1 MQETATVFATPK
13 VGTYRANSKSG
24 PLMPQIGLLGAVPRI
39 DRKSIVPLYRQ
50 IYESL
55 RESILAGT
63 LPESTRLPPERVL
76 AQRLHVN
83 RSTVV
88 HAYRE
93 LGIDGLIEQKVGSGS
108 RVVPQLR
115 RGQADRSSTVP
126 WWLTLPPWRVGEFPA
141 VLGEL
146 AAKQEPGRISFVQG
160 VAPNEPSPLKALA
173 KSFARVAG
181 DPRFILSYGDS
192 EGYAP
197 LREAIAERMKAG
209 GAATQPRDII
219 VLTGSTQGI
228 MMVAQSLAE
237 PGDEIIVETPSY
249 PGALQIFQI
258 CGLRAIPVPLDEDG
272 MRVDHVEA
280 ILRTRRPRF
289 IYTMPTLH
297 NPTNVTMNTDRRER
311 LTTLARRAGIPI
323 VEDDPYG
330 ELAQKSEPS
339 LVGLAPDYVVH
350 LSTFS
355 KTIAPSLRVGWLA
368 APRTIVERLLLRKQ
382 ALDMATSLYVQAA
395 IHDYLQTGYDAHV
408 AQLRDELVLRRMMAD
423 DAIAR
428 HWPSTLR
435 TSKASGGFYVW
446 VTTPRDL
453 RARPL
458 LDQSERLGA
467 SFLFGEAFFANS
479 GGEHHFR
486 LALTPIAREEIPE
499 GIRRIGSAIA
509 AVRA

>member
-1 MQETATVFATPK
+1 MAKIGWLP
-13 VGTYRANSKSG
+13 
-24 PLMPQIGLLGAVPRI
+24 PL
-39 DRKSIVPLYRQ
+39 DRNSIVPLYRQ

-63 LPESTRLPPERVL
+63 LPESTRLPPERSL
-76 AQRLHVN
+76 AQRLNVN

-93 LGIDGLIEQKVGSGS
+93 LVADGLIEQKVGSGS

-115 RGQADRSSTVP
+115 SGQPARSAAVP
-126 WWLTLPPWRVGEFPA
+126 WWVTLPPWRVGEFPTI
-141 VLGEL
+141 LGEL

-160 VAPNEPSPLKALA
+160 VAPDEPSPLDELA
-173 KSFARVAG
+173 KCFSRVAG

-192 EGYAP
+192 EGYEP
-197 LREAIAERMKAG
+197 LRQAIAQRMDVR
-209 GAATQPRDII
+209 GAQTRSKDVI
-219 VLTGSTQGI
+219 VITGSTQGI
-228 MMVAQSLAE
+228 MVVAQSLAE

-258 CGLRAIPVPLDEDG
+258 CGLRAIPVPVDEDG

-289 IYTMPTLH
+289 IYTMPSLH
-297 NPTNVTMNTDRRER
+297 NPTNVTMNADRRER
-311 LTTLARRAGIPI
+311 LVTLARRAGIPI
-323 VEDDPYG
+323 IEDDPYG
-330 ELAQKSEPS
+330 ELSQSGLSP
-339 LVGLAPDYVVH
+339 LVGLAPDYVVY

-368 APRTIVERLLLRKQ
+368 APRTILERLLLRKQ

-395 IHDYLQTGYDAHV
+395 IAEYLATAYDAHV
-408 AQLRDELVLRRMMAD
+408 AQLREELQLRREMAD
-423 DAIAR
+423 AAIAEY
-428 HWPSTLR
+428 WPATMR
-435 TSKASGGFYVW
+435 TSKAAGGFYLW
-446 VTTPRDL
+446 VTTPREI

-467 SFLFGEAFFANS
+467 SFLFGEPFFASS
-479 GGEHHFR
+479 GGDHNFR
-486 LALTPIAREEIPE
+486 LALTPVTRAQIPE
-499 GIRRIGSAIA
+499 GIRRIGSAISA
-509 AVRA
+509 LKP

>member
-1 MQETATVFATPK
+1 MAKIGWLP
-13 VGTYRANSKSG
+13 
-24 PLMPQIGLLGAVPRI
+24 PL
-39 DRKSIVPLYRQ
+39 DRHSIVPLYRQ

-63 LPESTRLPPERVL
+63 LPESTRLPPERSL
-76 AQRLHVN
+76 AARLNVN

-93 LGIDGLIEQKVGSGS
+93 LVADGLIEQKVGSGS

-115 RGQADRSSTVP
+115 AGQPERSAAVP
-126 WWLTLPPWRVGEFPA
+126 WWVTLPPWRVGEFPTI
-141 VLGEL
+141 LGEL
-146 AAKQEPGRISFVQG
+146 AAKQEPGRVSFVQG
-160 VAPNEPSPLKALA
+160 VAPDEPSPLGELA
-173 KSFARVAG
+173 KSFARVAS

-192 EGYAP
+192 EGYES
-197 LREAIAERMKAG
+197 LRDAIARRMDLR
-209 GAATQPRDII
+209 GAQTRAKDVI

-228 MMVAQSLAE
+228 MVVAQSLAE

-258 CGLRAIPVPLDEDG
+258 CGLRAIPVPLDEEG

-289 IYTMPTLH
+289 IYTMPSLH
-297 NPTNVTMNTDRRER
+297 NPTNVTMNADRRER
-311 LTTLARRAGIPI
+311 LVTLARRAGIPI
-323 VEDDPYG
+323 IEDDPYG
-330 ELAQKSEPS
+330 ELSQSGLTP
-339 LVGLAPDYVVH
+339 LVGLAPDYVVY

-368 APRTIVERLLLRKQ
+368 APRTILERLLLRKQ

-395 IHDYLQTGYDAHV
+395 ICDYLDTGYDPHV
-408 AQLRDELVLRRMMAD
+408 AQLREELQLRRNMAD
-423 DAIAR
+423 TAIAE
-428 HWPSTLR
+428 HWPSSIR
-435 TSKASGGFYVW
+435 TSKATGGFYLW
-446 VTTPRDL
+446 VTTPREI

-467 SFLFGEAFFANS
+467 SFLFGEPFFASS
-479 GGEHHFR
+479 GGDHNFR
-486 LALTPIAREEIPE
+486 LALTAVTRDQIPE
-499 GIRRIGSAIA
+499 GIRRIGKAIA
-509 AVRA
+509 ALRS

>member
-1 MQETATVFATPK
+1 M
-13 VGTYRANSKSG
+13 SK
-24 PLMPQIGLLGAVPRI
+24 IGWLTGLPEL
-39 DRKSIVPLYRQ
+39 DRDSIVPLYRQ
-50 IYESL
+50 IYEAL
-55 RESILAGT
+55 RESILAGR
-63 LPESTRLPPERVL
+63 LPESTRLPPERSL
-76 AQRLHVN
+76 AEHLEVN

-93 LGIDGLIEQKVGSGS
+93 LVADGLIEQKVGSGS

-115 RGQADRSSTVP
+115 AGQPERAAGVP
-126 WWLTLPPWRVGEFPA
+126 WWVTLPPWRVGEFPTI
-141 VLGEL
+141 LGEL

-160 VAPNEPSPLKALA
+160 VAPDEPSPLSELA
-173 KSFARVAG
+173 KSFSRVAA

-192 EGYAP
+192 EGYEP
-197 LREAIAERMKAG
+197 LREAISQRMKVR
-209 GAATQPRDII
+209 GAQTQPKDII

-228 MMVAQSLAE
+228 MVVAQSLAE

-258 CGLRAIPVPLDEDG
+258 CGLRAIPVPVDEDG

-289 IYTMPTLH
+289 IYTMPSLH
-297 NPTNVTMNTDRRER
+297 NPTNVTMNADRRER
-311 LTTLARRAGIPI
+311 LVTIARRAGIPI
-323 VEDDPYG
+323 IEDDPYG
-330 ELAQKSEPS
+330 ELAQHGLTP
-339 LVGLAPDYVVH
+339 LVGLAPDYVVY

-395 IHDYLQTGYDAHV
+395 VRDYLQSGYDSHV
-408 AQLRDELVLRRMMAD
+408 AQLREELRLRRETAD
-423 DAIAR
+423 AAIAQ

-435 TSKASGGFYVW
+435 TSKAGGGFYLW
-446 VTTPRDL
+446 VTMPREL

-458 LDQSERLGA
+458 LDQAERLGA

-479 GGEHHFR
+479 GGDHHFR
-486 LALTPIAREEIPE
+486 LALTAVTREQIPE
-499 GIRRIGSAIA
+499 GIRRIGKAIA
-509 AVRA
+509 QIRS